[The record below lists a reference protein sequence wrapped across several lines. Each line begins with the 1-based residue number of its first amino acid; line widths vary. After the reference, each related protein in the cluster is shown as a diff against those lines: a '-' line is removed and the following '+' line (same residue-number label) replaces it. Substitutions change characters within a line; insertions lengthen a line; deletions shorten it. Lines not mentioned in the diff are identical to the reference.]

1 MLHKVRPACAVDA
14 GALAAI
20 DASVNIHPWNE
31 LQFAAACSG
40 ASTDKQCAMVI
51 EEDGR
56 TDGFVVFA
64 QVLDEASI
72 YNIGVHSAQQR
83 KGLGCLLL
91 ESALLK
97 MKNDGATRCF
107 LEVRQSNAAARRLYA
122 GNGFELDGIRKRY
135 YPTEDGREDALLMSL
150 CLQRN
155 RQ

>member
-1 MLHKVRPACAVDA
+1 MSELNIDLHP
-14 GALAAI
+14 
-20 DASVNIHPWNE
+20 
-31 LQFAAACSG
+31 
-40 ASTDKQCAMVI
+40 
-51 EEDGR
+51 
-56 TDGFVVFA
+56 
-64 QVLDEASI
+64 
-72 YNIGVHSAQQR
+72 AQQR